1 MNEKYRKIIAWV
13 ILIIALAIM
22 FFGGKFTGN
31 GYAVMGFFLLLLSL
45 LLRYGHD
52 LTSWI
57 KSDDLPDVPKNEQ
70 NEIIDIEPWLEKPE
84 EKTSIIIQFPKLS
97 DSKEEDKSDN

>member
-1 MNEKYRKIIAWV
+1 MKKKCRKIIAWV

-57 KSDDLPDVPKNEQ
+57 KLDDLPDVPKNEQ
-70 NEIIDIEPWLEKPE
+70 NVIIDIEPWIEKKDSNNSIIFEFP
-84 EKTSIIIQFPKLS
+84 KTSEP
-97 DSKEEDKSDN
+97 SKEDTDN

>member
-70 NEIIDIEPWLEKPE
+70 NEIINIEPWIEK
-84 EKTSIIIQFPKLS
+84 KDSNNSIIFEFPKAS
-97 DSKEEDKSDN
+97 EPEDTDN